1 MHSNQSDKNRY
12 PALSGFKRLL
22 TILAIIL
29 VVTASAVAFSK
40 TVHAGL
46 FSFLSAIMGDREVSA
61 KLLEPRTADSQIS
74 PIIVLQAAA
83 NPFQIVQASD
93 LPPPLEEDGTTL
105 SPDIARMNAT
115 STENINTQISI
126 YVVRSGDTVST
137 VAKMFNVSINT
148 VLWANDIGSKATLK
162 PGQTLVILPV
172 TGITHTVKSG
182 DSIESIAKRYKADV
196 NDILNYNDLTI
207 VSVLKTDD
215 EIIIPNGESISA
227 SPVSSQPYGG
237 SSPGYYSCPVPGSR
251 LSQRLHGNNGV
262 DLAASL
268 GTPIRASA
276 GGTVIINRANGAWNG
291 GYGNFIVILHGN
303 GTQTLY
309 SHMSNSIVKAGET
322 VSKNQ
327 TVGYVGVTGL
337 TTGPHVHFEIRGA
350 QNPFVSPALCR

>member
-1 MHSNQSDKNRY
+1 MHSNQSDKNQY
-12 PALSGFKRLL
+12 PALFGLKRLL
-22 TILAIIL
+22 TILAITL
-29 VVTASAVAFSK
+29 VVTASAIAFTK

-61 KLLEPRTADSQIS
+61 KLLQPRTADSQIS

-83 NPFQIVQASD
+83 NPFQVVQASD
-93 LPPPLEEDGTTL
+93 LPPPLENGTTL

-137 VAKMFNVSINT
+137 VAKMFDVSVNT
-148 VLWANDIGSKATLK
+148 ILWANNIGSKAALK

-172 TGITHTVKSG
+172 TGITHKVKSG
-182 DSIESIAKRYKADV
+182 DSIQSIAQKYKADV
-196 NDILNYNDLTI
+196 DDILNYNDLTI
-207 VSVLKTDD
+207 ASALKAGD
-215 EIIIPNGESISA
+215 EIIIPNGEGISA
-227 SPVSSQPYGG
+227 SPVPGRPYGG
-237 SSPGYYSCPVPGSR
+237 SSYPGYYSCPVPGSR
-251 LSQRLHGNNGV
+251 LSQKLHGNNGV

-309 SHMSNSIVKAGET
+309 SHMSDSTVKAGEA

-337 TTGPHVHFEIRGA
+337 TTGPHLHFEIRGA